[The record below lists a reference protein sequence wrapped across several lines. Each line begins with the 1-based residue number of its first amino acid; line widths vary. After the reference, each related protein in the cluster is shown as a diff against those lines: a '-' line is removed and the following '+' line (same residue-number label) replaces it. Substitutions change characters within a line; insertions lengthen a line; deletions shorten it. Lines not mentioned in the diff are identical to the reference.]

1 MKNKTECWF
10 NVVMSVLLIALC
22 YFIIYSAPN
31 PNFEQIKIIVP
42 ILAASAGYM
51 IHSNL
56 TTLAKLEGYK

>member
-22 YFIIYSAPN
+22 YFMIYSS

-42 ILAASAGYM
+42 ILAATAGYM

>member
-10 NVVMSVLLIALC
+10 NVVMSVLLIVLS
-22 YFIIYSAPN
+22 YFMIYTS

>member
-1 MKNKTECWF
+1 MKSKTECWF
-10 NVVMSVLLIALC
+10 NIVMSILLIVLS
-22 YFIIYSAPN
+22 YFMIYTS